1 MDSRVVA
8 CGVQADAVH
17 AVNKVSVWRV
27 NGRWGD
33 CVRGRVA
40 CMADHV
46 RQVRVTRCR
55 WLNEEVEG
63 EGDGKVL
70 GVGEGEEGVMRLVGI
85 RVGQAT
91 PEAEGSTASTS
102 IKHAGSASGGGGL
115 EVIEGE
121 ESTGCYHCRGGSL
134 SVWVASSI

>member
-1 MDSRVVA
+1 MT
-8 CGVQADAVH
+8 
-17 AVNKVSVWRV
+17 
-27 NGRWGD
+27 
-33 CVRGRVA
+33 
-40 CMADHV
+40 DHV
-46 RQVRVTRCR
+46 RQARVTRHR

-63 EGDGKVL
+63 ERDGKVL
-70 GVGEGEEGVMRLVGI
+70 RVGEGEEGVMRLVRI

-91 PEAEGSTASTS
+91 PEAEGSTASAS
-102 IKHAGSASGGGGL
+102 IKHAGSTGGGGGL